1 MWRCLVWGGSRE
13 CFSYRR
19 DGSGDGSVVFEG
31 KLEMG
36 ESEEVWGRVLSGKG
50 GFVGVRAL

>member
-1 MWRCLVWGGSRE
+1 MGRWNWE

-19 DGSGDGSVVFEG
+19 DGNSEVIFEG
-31 KLEMG
+31 RLGMG
-36 ESEEVWGRVLSGKG
+36 EGEEVWGRVLSGKG